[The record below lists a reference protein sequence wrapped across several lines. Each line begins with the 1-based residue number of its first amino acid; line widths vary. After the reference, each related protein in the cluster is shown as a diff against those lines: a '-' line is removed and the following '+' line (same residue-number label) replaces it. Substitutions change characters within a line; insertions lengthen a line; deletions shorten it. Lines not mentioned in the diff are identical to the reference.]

1 MSVHAEHKR
10 ITISTLKKMKEE
22 GEKIACMT
30 AYDASFAA
38 LLENEGVEVLL
49 IGDSLGMV
57 IKGLETTVPVSVEDV
72 IYHTRCVTRGS
83 RRAIVVADMPFL
95 TYTSPEIA
103 LTNAARLMREGR
115 AHMVKL
121 ESSATQ
127 IATVRRLSE
136 EGVPVCAHLG
146 LRPQSIHRLGGYKVQ
161 GTNESS
167 ARSMLDDAIA
177 LQKAGAVILLLEC
190 VPAQLAA
197 EITVNVD
204 IPVIGIG
211 AGVECDGQI
220 LVLQD
225 VLGITAGKVPR
236 FVRNFMAGGRT
247 IQEAVHAYVD
257 AVKSH
262 GFPAHEHAFLA
273 VDVWDR

>member
-1 MSVHAEHKR
+1 MSAHAEHKR
-10 ITISTLKKMKEE
+10 ITISTLRKMKVD
-22 GEKIACMT
+22 GEKVVCMT

-72 IYHTRCVTRGS
+72 IYHTSCVVRGS
-83 RRAIVVADMPFL
+83 RRAIVIADMPFL
-95 TYTSPEIA
+95 SYTSPEIA
-103 LTNAARLMREGR
+103 LTNAARLMREGG
-115 AHMVKL
+115 AQMVKL

-127 IATVRRLSE
+127 VGTVRRLSE

-146 LRPQSIHRLGGYKVQ
+146 LRPQSIHRLGSYKVQ
-161 GTNESS
+161 GTDESG
-167 ARSMLDDAIA
+167 ARMMLDDAVA
-177 LQKAGAVILLLEC
+177 LQKAGAVMLLLEC
-190 VPAQLAA
+190 VPTLLAA

-211 AGVECDGQI
+211 AGADCDGQI

-236 FVRNFMAGGRT
+236 FVRNFMERGRT
-247 IQEAVHAYVD
+247 IQEAVHAYVE
-257 AVKSH
+257 AVKNRDY
-262 GFPAHEHAFLA
+262 PAPEHSF
-273 VDVWDR
+273 

>member
-10 ITISTLKKMKEE
+10 ITISTLRKMKLERE
-22 GEKIACMT
+22 RIACMT

-38 LLENEGVEVLL
+38 LLEGAGVELLL

-57 IKGLETTVPVSVEDV
+57 IKGFDTTIPVSVDDV
-72 IYHTRCVTRGS
+72 IYHSSCVVRGS
-83 RRAIVVADMPFL
+83 HRAIVVADMPFL
-95 TYTSPEIA
+95 SYSSAELA
-103 LTNAARLMREGR
+103 LSNSARLMREGG
-115 AHMVKL
+115 AQMVKL

-127 IATVRRLSE
+127 IDVVRRLSE

-167 ARSMLDDAIA
+167 AKLMLDEAVI
-177 LQKAGAVILLLEC
+177 LQQAGAVMLLLEC

-211 AGVECDGQI
+211 AGVDCDGQI

-225 VLGITAGKVPR
+225 VLGITPGKVPR
-236 FVRNFMAGGRT
+236 FARNFMQGGKT
-247 IQEAVHAYVD
+247 IQEAIRAYVD
-257 AVKSH
+257 AVKSRDY
-262 GFPAHEHAFLA
+262 PALEHSF
-273 VDVWDR
+273 

>member
-1 MSVHAEHKR
+1 MSIHAEHKR
-10 ITISTLKKMKEE
+10 ITISNLREMKTK
-22 GEKIACMT
+22 GEKIVCMT

-38 LLENEGVEVLL
+38 LLENAGVELLL

-57 IKGLETTVPVSVEDV
+57 IKGFDTTVPVSVDDV
-72 IYHTRCVTRGS
+72 IYHSSCVVRGS
-83 RRAIVVADMPFL
+83 RRALVVADMPFL
-95 TYTSPEIA
+95 TYSSPELA
-103 LTNAARLMREGR
+103 LSNAARLMREGGVQ
-115 AHMVKL
+115 MVKL
-121 ESSATQ
+121 ESCATQ
-127 IATVRRLSE
+127 IEVVRRLSE

-167 ARSMLDDAIA
+167 ARLMLDDAVT
-177 LQKAGAVILLLEC
+177 LQQAGALMLLLEC
-190 VPAQLAA
+190 VPARLAA

-211 AGVECDGQI
+211 AGVDCDGQI

-236 FVRNFMAGGRT
+236 FARNFMEDGKT
-247 IQEAVHAYVD
+247 IQEAVNAYVD
-257 AVKSH
+257 AVKKRDY
-262 GFPAHEHAFLA
+262 PDLEHTF
-273 VDVWDR
+273 